1 MANGD
6 LFSEQE
12 KNRLLQERVGISNRL
27 VDTIRGESNA
37 LEEQLKTLKFEVEE
51 RRSLR
56 DLSRQLNRIAQEGAA
71 ISVNDLGTRKSE
83 SALQKEINK
92 LTKVQKKL
100 KLEIFSQTKKG
111 GKINKDVAETLQQQL
126 VASTFVKEEFKQI
139 QKFSKG
145 IGKNLTV
152 SVTRNISSF
161 LSYVPFLKSF
171 GAPLEQAASAIEQ
184 AAIASEKARV
194 NALQSGKGLTRENIK
209 NIGLEKELGGAT
221 GKAAR
226 NRIKKLKIEK
236 KVSFAYMEQLE
247 SIKQIFK
254 LSGNITAGL
263 LSASFFN
270 SLNKVS
276 QANVQLV
283 RLVGESD
290 ASFLNLNK
298 NLTTSVDL
306 LEQAVSATE
315 QFGLNAA
322 FLLSDNNL
330 SGATELAKLLGLS
343 AEDSNNLALAS
354 DAFSRNLITS
364 TDEAIAQVNALNASN
379 RSAVSQ
385 KIAIQDAAQ
394 ASSGLTIALKGS
406 LSELTKAAAQARA
419 FGISLQQ
426 AEKIADGLLDIE
438 NSLTKEFEA
447 QSVLGIQTNFN
458 RARGF
463 ALTDQM
469 DKVIQE
475 IVANEELLG
484 KFLTGNRIER
494 EVVAD
499 LVGLEVNELGK
510 AILLQRGISDLT
522 DEQVKRASGVTREQ
536 LMQLSATESI
546 IKSTE
551 KLTSMLAIG
560 LEPMFR
566 SLANNASVVFGLVGA
581 LAGLSLARLVLQ
593 IGQAAVG
600 MGIIGAVTNPAGLLL
615 GLGAL
620 VAIPALIG
628 AGMGVSQMGDGIF
641 AAGRGPVI
649 STREGGLFQGT
660 SNDDVLVGPGI
671 ARGRNAGLSKADI
684 ASIAPVI
691 STREGGLSQ
700 GTSNDDVLVGPG
712 LARGR
717 NSGLSKADIAS
728 IAKAVRD
735 GASEAQI
742 NLDGGRVSN
751 RLQPALAVNTRKYSI

>member
-37 LEEQLKTLKFEVEE
+37 LEEQLKTLRFEVEE

-71 ISVNDLGTRKSE
+71 ISVNDLGTKKS
-83 SALQKEINK
+83 SVAIQKRINDLSK
-92 LTKVQKKL
+92 LQKKL
-100 KLEIFSQTKKG
+100 ANEIFIQTAKG
-111 GKINKDVAETLQQQL
+111 GKANQDIAETLIQQK
-126 VASTFVKEEFKQI
+126 VASTFVKEELKQI
-139 QKFSKG
+139 LAFSEG
-145 IGKNLTV
+145 IGNNLTV
-152 SVTRNISSF
+152 TFTRGIADF
-161 LSYVPFLKSF
+161 LSYFPFLKSF
-171 GAPLEQAASAIEQ
+171 GTPLEQAASAIEQ

-194 NALQSGKGLTRENIK
+194 DALTSGKGLNAENIK
-209 NIGLEKELGGAT
+209 RLGLEKELEGVY
-221 GKAAR
+221 GKGAR
-226 NRIKKLKIEK
+226 NRIKRKKLEDQI
-236 KVSFAYMEQLE
+236 SFAFMVQEE
-247 SIKQIFK
+247 SLRQSLK
-254 LSGNITAGL
+254 LSGNIAQGL
-263 LSASFFN
+263 TTASFLN
-270 SLNKVS
+270 ALNKVS
-276 QANVQLV
+276 KSNVELV
-283 RLVGESD
+283 RLVGETD
-290 ASFLNLNK
+290 ASFINLNN

-322 FLLSDNNL
+322 FLLSNNNL
-330 SGATELAKLLGLS
+330 SGATELTRLLGLS
-343 AEDSNNLALAS
+343 AEDANNLALAS
-354 DAFSRNLITS
+354 DAFGRNLSTS
-364 TDEAIAQVNALNASN
+364 TDEAIAQANAVNASN

-394 ASSGLTIALKGS
+394 ASAGLTIALKGS
-406 LSELTKAAAQARA
+406 LGELTKAAAQARA

-447 QSVLGIQTNFN
+447 QSILQIQTNLN

-463 ALTDQM
+463 ALTDQI
-469 DKVIQE
+469 DKVVEE

-494 EVVAD
+494 KVVAD
-499 LVGLEVNELGK
+499 LVNLEVNELGK
-510 AILLQRGISDLT
+510 AILLQRGMTDLT

-546 IKSTE
+546 VKSVE
-551 KLTSMLAIG
+551 KLTSILAVG
-560 LEPMFR
+560 VEPIFR
-566 SLANNASVVFGLVGA
+566 AIAQNASVIYGLIGA
-581 LAGLSLARLVLQ
+581 LAGLSFARLVLQ
-593 IGQAAVG
+593 FTQMATSIGLISAIANPGRFLGGLAAAALLPAVA
-600 MGIIGAVTNPAGLLL
+600 GAVFGGIQSRTN
-615 GLGAL
+615 
-620 VAIPALIG
+620 
-628 AGMGVSQMGDGIF
+628 QMGDGIF
-641 AAGRGPVI
+641 AAGRGPII

-684 ASIAPVI
+684 EA
-691 STREGGLSQ
+691 
-700 GTSNDDVLVGPG
+700 
-712 LARGR
+712 
-717 NSGLSKADIAS
+717 

-735 GASEAQI
+735 GASQAQI

-751 RLQPALAVNTRKYSI
+751 RLQPSLAVNTRKYSI

>member
-12 KNRLLQERVGISNRL
+12 KNRLLKERVGISSRL

-71 ISVNDLGTRKSE
+71 ISASDLGTKKS
-83 SALQKEINK
+83 SQAIQKRINE
-92 LTKVQKKL
+92 LAKVQKKL
-100 KLEIFSQTKKG
+100 SLEIFSQTAKG
-111 GKINKDVAETLQQQL
+111 AKINDDIAQTLIQQK
-126 VASTFVKEEFKQI
+126 VASSFVKEEFKQI
-139 QKFSKG
+139 LAFSEG
-145 IGKNLTV
+145 IGNNFTV
-152 SVTRNISSF
+152 SITRGIGDF
-161 LSYVPFLKSF
+161 LSYFPFLKSF
-171 GAPLEQAASAIEQ
+171 AAPLEQAASSIEQ

-194 NALQSGKGLTRENIK
+194 DALVSGKGLNKETIK
-209 NIGLEKELGGAT
+209 ALGLEKELDGVY
-221 GKAAR
+221 GKGAR
-226 NRIKKLKIEK
+226 NRIKRLGIEDKI
-236 KVSFAYMEQLE
+236 SFAYLEQVE
-247 SIKQIFK
+247 SINQIVR
-254 LSGNITAGL
+254 LTGNITAGI
-263 LSASFFN
+263 LSASFIS

-283 RLVGESD
+283 RLVGETD
-290 ASFLNLNK
+290 ASFINLNN

-322 FLLSDNNL
+322 FLLSNNNL

-354 DAFSRNLITS
+354 DAFGRNLSTS
-364 TDEAIAQVNALNASN
+364 TDEAIAQANAVNASN

-394 ASSGLTIALKGS
+394 ASVGLTIALKGS
-406 LSELTKAAAQARA
+406 LSELTKASAQARA

-426 AEKIADGLLDIE
+426 AEQIADGLLDIE

-447 QSVLGIQTNFN
+447 QAILGIQTNLN

-463 ALTDQM
+463 ALTDQI

-475 IVANEELLG
+475 IVANEELLL
-484 KFLTGNRIER
+484 KFTEGNRIER
-494 EVVAD
+494 QVVAD
-499 LVGLEVNELGK
+499 LVGLEANELGK

-536 LMQLSATESI
+536 LLQLSAIESI
-546 IKSTE
+546 SKSVE

-560 LEPMFR
+560 LEPIFR
-566 SLANNASVVFGLVGA
+566 SLANNASVAFGVLGA

-593 IGQAAVG
+593 LTQAAVG
-600 MGIIGAVTNPAGLLL
+600 AGIIGAITNPL
-615 GLGAL
+615 GLAAALGAV
-620 VAIPALIG
+620 VAIPAIIG
-628 AGMGVSQMGDGIF
+628 AGIGAGASPMGDGIF
-641 AAGRGPVI
+641 AAGRGPII

-684 ASIAPVI
+684 AA
-691 STREGGLSQ
+691 
-700 GTSNDDVLVGPG
+700 
-712 LARGR
+712 
-717 NSGLSKADIAS
+717 

-735 GASEAQI
+735 GASQAQI
-742 NLDGGRVSN
+742 NLDGDRVSN
-751 RLQPALAVNTRKYSI
+751 RLQPSLAVNTRRYSV

>member
-37 LEEQLKTLKFEVEE
+37 LDEQLKTLKNEGEE
-51 RRSLR
+51 RRSLL
-56 DLSRQLNRIAQEGAA
+56 DITRQLNRIAQEGAA
-71 ISVNDLGTRKSE
+71 ISVTDLGTKKS
-83 SALQKEINK
+83 AQAIQKKINA
-92 LTKVQKKL
+92 LTKIQKKL
-100 KLEIFSQTKKG
+100 ANEIFAQSAKGKKVNDDIAQTL
-111 GKINKDVAETLQQQL
+111 IQQK
-126 VASTFVKEEFKQI
+126 VASSFVKEEFKQI
-139 QKFSKG
+139 LSFSEG
-145 IGKNLTV
+145 IGNNFTVNLT
-152 SVTRNISSF
+152 RGISSF
-161 LSYVPFLKSF
+161 LSYFPFLKSF
-171 GAPLEQAASAIEQ
+171 GAPLEQAAAAIEQ

-194 NALQSGKGLTRENIK
+194 DALVSGKGLTGENIK
-209 NIGLEKELGGAT
+209 RLGLEKELEGVY
-221 GKAAR
+221 GKGAR
-226 NRIKKLKIEK
+226 NRVKRLKLEDKLTFAFMVQEESLRQSLKI
-236 KVSFAYMEQLE
+236 
-247 SIKQIFK
+247 
-254 LSGNITAGL
+254 SGNIATGVGA
-263 LSASFFN
+263 ASFIN

-276 QANVQLV
+276 RANVELV
-283 RLVGESD
+283 RLVGESNNR
-290 ASFLNLNK
+290 FINLNT

-315 QFGLNAA
+315 QFGLNAG
-322 FLLSDNNL
+322 FLLSNDNL
-330 SGATELAKLLGLS
+330 SGATELTKLLGLS

-354 DAFSRNLITS
+354 DAFGRNLSIS
-364 TDEAIAQVNALNASN
+364 TDQAIAQANAINESN

-385 KIAIQDAAQ
+385 KLAIQGAAQ
-394 ASSGLTIALKGS
+394 ASAGLTIALKGS
-406 LSELTKAAAQARA
+406 LSELTKASAQALS
-419 FGISLQQ
+419 FGINLSQ

-447 QSVLGIQTNFN
+447 QSILQIQTNLN

-463 ALTDQM
+463 ALTDQI
-469 DKVIQE
+469 DKVIEE

-494 EVVAD
+494 QVVAD

-510 AILLQRGISDLT
+510 AVLLQRGISDLT

-546 IKSTE
+546 VKSVE
-551 KLTSMLAIG
+551 KLTSILAVG
-560 LEPMFR
+560 VEPIFR
-566 SLANNASVVFGLVGA
+566 SIAQSASVVYGLIGA
-581 LAGLSLARLVLQ
+581 LAGLSFARLVLQ
-593 IGQAAVG
+593 FTQMATSIGLISAIANPARFLGGLAAAALLPAVA
-600 MGIIGAVTNPAGLLL
+600 GAVFGGIQSRTNR
-615 GLGAL
+615 
-620 VAIPALIG
+620 
-628 AGMGVSQMGDGIF
+628 MGDGIF

-684 ASIAPVI
+684 ASIA
-691 STREGGLSQ
+691 
-700 GTSNDDVLVGPG
+700 
-712 LARGR
+712 
-717 NSGLSKADIAS
+717 
-728 IAKAVRD
+728 KAVRD